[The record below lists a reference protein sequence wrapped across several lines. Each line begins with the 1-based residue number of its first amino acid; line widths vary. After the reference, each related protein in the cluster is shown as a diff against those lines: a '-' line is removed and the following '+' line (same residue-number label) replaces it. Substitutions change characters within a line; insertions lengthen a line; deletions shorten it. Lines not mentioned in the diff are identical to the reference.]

1 MIAVYPGSFD
11 PMHNGHADVIERTAK
26 VFDSVVVAVFANAG
40 KKPLFEASERVE
52 LVRESITAPN
62 ARVAEGSGLLVDYAR
77 QVGAGVIIR
86 GLRAVLDFD
95 YEFQFALMNKR
106 MAPDIETIF
115 MLTAE
120 NHAYLSSTLIKE
132 LAGYHADITGV
143 VPAPVAERL
152 GRHFAG
158 NEA

>member
-11 PMHNGHADVIERTAK
+11 PLHNGHVDVIERAAAI
-26 VFDSVVVAVFANAG
+26 FDTVVVVVFANAG
-40 KKPLFEASERVE
+40 KKPLFDAHTRVQ
-52 LVRESITAPN
+52 LVRQSIDRPN
-62 ARVAEGSGLLVDYAR
+62 VQAEEGSGLLVDYAR
-77 QVGAGVIIR
+77 RRGARIIIR

-115 MLTAE
+115 MLTGE
-120 NHAYLSSTLIKE
+120 KYSYLSSTLIKE
-132 LAGYHADITGV
+132 LAGYRADIASL
-143 VPAPVAERL
+143 VPEAVAQRL
-152 GRHFAG
+152 DYHFQG